1 MDKEKLKVAWW
12 QPGMEL
18 FLKLSG
24 WIGGP
29 VIVGVFV
36 GKYLDRKYGTAPWL
50 FLGCVGFSFVISMV
64 ALIYIGF
71 KEIKKIEKEER
82 VSKPEK

>member
-1 MDKEKLKVAWW
+1 MDKREKSKVAWW

-18 FLKLSG
+18 FLRLSG

-29 VIVGVFV
+29 VVVAVFV
-36 GKYLDRKYGTAPWL
+36 GKYLDKKYDSAPWL
-50 FLGCVGFSFVISMV
+50 FLGCVGISFVISMI

-71 KEIKKIEKEER
+71 KEIKKINNK
-82 VSKPEK
+82 K